1 MTYTIPDELA
11 PYLEYIPDDMLTSII
26 TDALRAAV
34 FKPIE
39 APVIESNQH
48 FDVSQLLEQ
57 IRGMV
62 DNQAVQQVKSALSAP
77 TTPKSETVVAVTTNA
92 AADVDE
98 DMRDIVASFAASV
111 IK

>member
-1 MTYTIPDELA
+1 MPASGTA
-11 PYLEYIPDDMLTSII
+11 YIQTSPRNLSLNIL
-26 TDALRAAV
+26 TDALRAAI
-34 FKPIE
+34 FKPTE
-39 APVIESNQH
+39 APVTESSQH

-77 TTPKSETVVAVTTNA
+77 SSPKSETVVAVTTNA
-92 AADVDE
+92 AEDVDE

>member
-1 MTYTIPDELA
+1 MIYSIPDELA
-11 PYLEYIPDDMLTSII
+11 PYLEYIPDDMLTTII
-26 TDALRAAV
+26 TDALRAAI
-34 FKPIE
+34 FKPTK
-39 APVIESNQH
+39 APVTESSQH

-77 TTPKSETVVAVTTNA
+77 SSPKSETVVAVTTNA
-92 AADVDE
+92 AEDVDE